1 MMQVIRSKA
10 GKFLVFPIIAGFI
23 AWMVLEIGM
32 EATGQTPGAVSEIG
46 SVNGESIT
54 LEMWNTAYQ
63 QQVEQAR
70 QQTGG
75 RLSADQLAAV
85 EQQTWDRLVGEMLLQ
100 REIRRRDIRVSDKE
114 VVAAAQ
120 TMPPPFLMG
129 NELFQTEGQFDL
141 AKYRQFLSGPTAN
154 AEVFQQLEE
163 YYRSTLP
170 QVKLFRQVTA
180 GTHVTDA
187 ELWRAFRDRNETAT
201 VDYVALD
208 LARLAP
214 GEVAVSAD
222 EIRRYYE
229 ENEREFERSP
239 TARLT
244 LAFLPLEITPVD
256 RAASL
261 QRARDVRQQIVGGAD
276 FAQVAR
282 SESADPGSAE
292 RGGDLGAVA
301 RGQMVKPFEDAVF
314 SLPVGEVS
322 EPVETQFGYHI
333 VQVQSRE
340 GETAQVR
347 HILIPVEKSEA
358 EMDRLDE
365 KAEELERLAQT
376 QGLERAARTVG
387 ATVRQNVVVSA
398 ESPFVPEI
406 GSAREA
412 LEWAMTAANDADEA
426 KASEVFAS
434 PQALYVARL
443 ESFTPRGKM
452 SLADATPQIRR
463 QLIVQKKRDQARAAG
478 AKLVQEVRAGKT
490 LQQAAQERGLQV
502 QSAGPFTRIDPN
514 PIFGQATAAVGAA
527 FGTPVNQVSGVVE
540 SPAGLFIIRPTART
554 EAARAEFEAQKEQLR
569 LITSGQFRQEVVSR
583 WLDSLRRAA
592 EIEDNRDQVLR
603 GARST

>member
-10 GKFLVFPIIAGFI
+10 GKFLVFPIIAGFV

-32 EATGQTPGAVSEIG
+32 EATGATPGAVSEIG
-46 SVNGESIT
+46 SVNGEPIS
-54 LEMWNTAYQ
+54 LEMWNNAYQ

-85 EQQTWDRLVGEMLLQ
+85 EQRTWDQLVGEMLLQ
-100 REIRRRDIRVSDKE
+100 REIRRRDIRVSDAE

-141 AKYRQFLSGPTAN
+141 NKYRQFLSGPTAN
-154 AEVFQQLEE
+154 AEVFQQLEG
-163 YYRSTLP
+163 YYRTTLP
-170 QVKLFRQVTA
+170 QLKLFRQVTA
-180 GTHVTDA
+180 GAYVTEA

-229 ENEREFERSP
+229 ANPKEFERSP
-239 TARLT
+239 TARMS

-261 QRARDVRQQIVGGAD
+261 QRAREVRQQIVDGAD
-276 FAQVAR
+276 FAEVAAR
-282 SESADPGSAE
+282 ESADPGSRAA
-292 RGGDLGAVA
+292 GGDLGTVS

-333 VQVQSRE
+333 IQVQSRE

-347 HILIPVEKSEA
+347 HILIPIEKSEE

-365 KAEELERLAQT
+365 KAEELERLAAT

-387 ATVRQNVVVSA
+387 ATLRQNVVVSD

-412 LEWAMTAANDADEA
+412 LEWAMTAAGDADDA

-463 QLIVQKKRDQARAAG
+463 ELIVQKKRDQARAAG
-478 AKLVQEVRAGKT
+478 EKLVQEVRGGKT

-502 QSAGPFTRIDPN
+502 QAAGPFTRIDAN
-514 PIFGQATAAVGAA
+514 PVFGQATAPVGAA
-527 FGTPVNQVSGVVE
+527 FGTPINQVSGVVE
-540 SPAGLFIIRPTART
+540 SPAGLFVIRPTART

-569 LITSGQFRQEVVSR
+569 QIISGQFRQEAVAR
-583 WLDSLRRAA
+583 WLDALRRSA

-603 GARST
+603 GARTS

>member
-32 EATGQTPGAVSEIG
+32 EATGQTPGVVSEIG
-46 SVNGESIT
+46 TVNGEPIT

-292 RGGDLGAVA
+292 RGGDLGTVS

-322 EPVETQFGYHI
+322 EPVETQFGYHVI
-333 VQVQSRE
+333 QVQSRQ

-347 HILIPVEKSEA
+347 HILVPIEKSEA

-365 KAEELERLAQT
+365 KAEELERLART

-443 ESFTPRGKM
+443 ESFTPRGQM

-502 QSAGPFTRIDPN
+502 QSAGPFTRIDAN
-514 PIFGQATAAVGAA
+514 PVFGQATAAVGAA
-527 FGTPVNQVSGVVE
+527 FGTPVDQVSGVVE
-540 SPAGLFIIRPTART
+540 SPAGLFIVRPTART

-569 LITSGQFRQEVVSR
+569 LITSGQFRQEVLSR

-603 GARST
+603 GARTS